1 MTRLSASKVPPISEE
16 AEQIAFVQYLEA
28 RGLLYSAIPNST
40 YSPHMSVKARNK
52 RMGVRPGVPDMVVV
66 LPGIGIAWVELKR
79 TKGGVVSEYQ
89 KQWVEALNTVPG
101 NEARVCR
108 GCEEAIRFIEELSP
122 SGYKLDSLIF

>member
-1 MTRLSASKVPPISEE
+1 MTRLPANKAPALSEE

-28 RGLLYSAIPNST
+28 RGLTYSAIPNST

-66 LPGIGIAWVELKR
+66 LPGIGLAWVELKR
-79 TKGGVVSEYQ
+79 TKGGVVSDFQ
-89 KQWVEALNTVPG
+89 KQWVEALNSCPG

-108 GCEEAIRFIEELSP
+108 GAEEAIRFIEDLSP
-122 SGYKLDSLIF
+122 SGYNFNSIF